1 MNRFTGAARA
11 LRQCAPAPVM
21 DGSTLACM
29 EKIMSKT
36 NMHNSEA
43 KLEVRELV
51 DDELDAVSGGSD
63 YKAIEIKDYGFGV
76 SMPVT
81 TS

>member
-1 MNRFTGAARA
+1 
-11 LRQCAPAPVM
+11 
-21 DGSTLACM
+21 
-29 EKIMSKT
+29 MSKT

-43 KLEVRELV
+43 NLEVCELV

-63 YKAIEIKDYGFGV
+63 HKAIEIKDYGFGV

>member
-1 MNRFTGAARA
+1 
-11 LRQCAPAPVM
+11 
-21 DGSTLACM
+21 
-29 EKIMSKT
+29 MSKT
-36 NMHNSEA
+36 NMHKSEA
-43 KLEVRELV
+43 NLEVRELV
-51 DDELDAVSGGSD
+51 DDELHAVSGGSD